1 MDAAVLAH
9 GNVLYSKRGKYAQLS
24 LRPPPHSLHSAP
36 RSRQTMRGLLA
47 ELTSGSVL
55 LLHSNEAEHAGV
67 LLEVLRNVTA
77 LVPPRVAVSVVSRDD
92 RPMPSGQA
100 LHRWRDVRASWQR
113 AGLLPPQWFVQN
125 VAGSAVVARPRSEGI
140 HPFPIGVHNPNQLR
154 AFLDHVTPR
163 GLEAQVAQR
172 RTLLM
177 CCCMQSDVP
186 ERQRALAALA
196 RNGFSCS
203 ASADQAPSK
212 TILGA
217 AIRSAGTAPSGDGT
231 EAEAAERL
239 RTWPYYATAL
249 HSRFVASPAGHGRDC
264 YRTWEALALGAIP
277 VMRILPNA
285 SADRSKFENVPVIW
299 VRDWEEVTPSF
310 LRERWRTLRRRVA
323 ERASAIESR
332 GAHFPFWLHGLT
344 AHRHGPLTLALK

>member
-1 MDAAVLAH
+1 MLAH
-9 GNVLYSKRGKYAQLS
+9 GNVLYSRRGKYAQLS
-24 LRPPPHSLHSAP
+24 LRPPPHSVHSAP

-92 RPMPSGQA
+92 RPMPSEQA

-113 AGLLPPQWFVQN
+113 ASLLPPQWFVQN
-125 VAGSAVVARPRSEGI
+125 VAGSAVVARPGSEGI

-177 CCCMQSDVP
+177 CCCMQADVP

-196 RNGFSCS
+196 RNGFPCD
-203 ASADQAPSK
+203 ATADQAPSK

-310 LRERWRTLRRRVA
+310 LRERWRELRRRVA

-344 AHRHGPLTLALK
+344 AHRHDPLTLALK

>member
-1 MDAAVLAH
+1 
-9 GNVLYSKRGKYAQLS
+9 
-24 LRPPPHSLHSAP
+24 
-36 RSRQTMRGLLA
+36 MRGLLA

-67 LLEVLRNVTA
+67 LLDVLRNVTA

-92 RPMPSGQA
+92 RPMPSEQA

-125 VAGSAVVARPRSEGI
+125 VAGSAVVARPGSEDI

-177 CCCMQSDVP
+177 CCCMQADVP

-196 RNGFSCS
+196 RNGFPCD
-203 ASADQAPSK
+203 ATADQAPSK

-285 SADRSKFENVPVIW
+285 SADRSKFENVPVVW

-310 LRERWRTLRRRVA
+310 LRERWRELRRRVA

-344 AHRHGPLTLALK
+344 AHRHEPLPLAWK

>member
-1 MDAAVLAH
+1 MLAH
-9 GNVLYSKRGKYAQLS
+9 GNVLYSRRGKYAQLS
-24 LRPPPHSLHSAP
+24 LRPPPHSVHSAP

-92 RPMPSGQA
+92 RPMPSEQA

-125 VAGSAVVARPRSEGI
+125 VAGSAVVARPGSEDI

-177 CCCMQSDVP
+177 CCCMQADVP

-196 RNGFSCS
+196 RNGFPCD
-203 ASADQAPSK
+203 ATADQAPSK

-217 AIRSAGTAPSGDGT
+217 AICSAGTAPSGDGT

-285 SADRSKFENVPVIW
+285 SADRSKFENVPVVW

-310 LRERWRTLRRRVA
+310 LRERWRELRRRVA

-344 AHRHGPLTLALK
+344 AHRHEPLPLAWK